1 MSDSIIELLDEL
13 PSDSLTVKTLNA
25 LDYIVPGEW
34 DNTVGC
40 DKTISVIT
48 GADDADTVM
57 HIRNRMI
64 ELYNDRDNGYQGAMW
79 YYNLV
84 ENADR
89 ALGAAAM
96 ANKVG
101 EKIGFM
107 SFLNKITP
115 KADTV
120 QSIDL
125 CLKIVAELIAY
136 SKLNGL
142 PILNP
147 GEFVSNL
154 SEEYQGASLMRMAA
168 LVAIDG
174 LLPLGPDFLQKVQ
187 DTLDGNAESALA
199 QTPAFGAI
207 ADSIPSDD
215 KVGFISNTF
224 GAVSGWM
231 DNLVGSVG
239 LTPQSIFDS
248 IGGFIEFSDDK
259 LDFVAAFLD
268 QSTNYF
274 SHTGTQ
280 SVARKL
286 ILRAA
291 EDV

>member
-13 PSDSLTVKTLNA
+13 PSDNLTVKTLKA
-25 LDYIVPGEW
+25 LDFVVPGEW

-57 HIRNRMI
+57 QIRNRMI
-64 ELYNDRDNGYQGAMW
+64 ELYNDRDNGYQKAMW

-84 ENADR
+84 ENADK

-96 ANKVG
+96 ANKIG
-101 EKIGFM
+101 EKIGFLK
-107 SFLNKITP
+107 FLNKVTP
-115 KADTV
+115 KADTS

-136 SKLNGL
+136 SKLNG
-142 PILNP
+142 IQLNP
-147 GEFVSNL
+147 GEFVSEIREN
-154 SEEYQGASLMRMAA
+154 YNGAALMRMAA

-174 LLPLGPDFLQKVQ
+174 IVPLGPDFLQKVQ
-187 DTLDGNAESALA
+187 DTLDGQAESALA
-199 QTPAFGAI
+199 QNPTFGAI
-207 ADSIPSDD
+207 AQGIPSDD
-215 KVGFISNTF
+215 KVGFISKTF

-231 DNLVGSVG
+231 DNLVSSAG
-239 LTPQSIFDS
+239 LTRESIFDH
-248 IGGFIEFSDDK
+248 IGGFIDFSDDS

-268 QSTNYF
+268 QSTDYF
-274 SHTGTQ
+274 KHTGTQ
-280 SVARKL
+280 TMARKL

-291 EDV
+291 EDA

>member
-13 PSDSLTVKTLNA
+13 PSDNLTVKTLKA
-25 LDYIVPGEW
+25 LDFIVPGEW

-48 GADDADTVM
+48 GADDADSVM

-64 ELYNDRDNGYQGAMW
+64 ELYNDRDNGYQKAMW

-84 ENADR
+84 ENADK

-96 ANKVG
+96 ANKIG
-101 EKIGFM
+101 EKIGFLK
-107 SFLNKITP
+107 FLNKVTP
-115 KADTV
+115 KADTS

-136 SKLNGL
+136 SKLNG
-142 PILNP
+142 IQLNP
-147 GEFVSNL
+147 SEFVSELREN
-154 SEEYQGASLMRMAA
+154 YNGAALMRMAA

-174 LLPLGPDFLQKVQ
+174 IVPLGPDFLQKVQ
-187 DTLDGNAESALA
+187 DTLDGQAESALA
-199 QTPAFGAI
+199 QNPTFGAI
-207 ADSIPSDD
+207 AQGIPSDD
-215 KVGFISNTF
+215 KVGFISKTF

-231 DNLVGSVG
+231 DNLVSSAG
-239 LTPQSIFDS
+239 LTRESIFDH
-248 IGGFIEFSDDK
+248 IGGFIDFSDDS

-268 QSTNYF
+268 QSTDYF
-274 SHTGTQ
+274 KHTGTQ
-280 SVARKL
+280 TMARKL